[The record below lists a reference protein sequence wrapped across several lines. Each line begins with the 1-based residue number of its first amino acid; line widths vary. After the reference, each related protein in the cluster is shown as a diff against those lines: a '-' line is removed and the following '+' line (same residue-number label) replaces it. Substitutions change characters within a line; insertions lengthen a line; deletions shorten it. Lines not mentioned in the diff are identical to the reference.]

1 MGPSYNHSYLQA
13 KLSNLLFNFEDY
25 LVLSELTLEIDNK
38 DYIPDVVLYPKRP
51 IDWLNDTIKMTEMPL
66 LAIEILSPTQSTQEV
81 IDKFKIYFQSGV
93 KSCWLVQ
100 PIANIVMV
108 FSGPDQAKTFAQ
120 NKVVDEVLNLTL
132 AINDIFL

>member
-13 KLSNLLFNFEDY
+13 RLSNLLFNFEDY

-38 DYIPDVVLYPKRP
+38 DYIPDVVLYPKQP

-66 LAIEILSPTQSTQEV
+66 LAIEILSPTQSVQEV
-81 IDKFKIYFQSGV
+81 IDKFKIYFQAGV

-100 PIANIVMV
+100 PVANIVMV
-108 FSGPDQAKTFAQ
+108 FSGPNKAKTFAQ
-120 NKVVDEVLNLTL
+120 NKVVDEILNLTL
-132 AINDIFL
+132 SVNDIFL